1 MRVSKERYTKT
12 TFCAVFC
19 AFLLS
24 SCFAGKQVKTVA
36 LESRDLSV
44 EKIEFDPLQQGMNR
58 VTVDARNATDSS
70 QVFAIH
76 IQSRG
81 RRLGWG
87 RPFFEHLDARESRRC
102 VFEFEIREPVWD
114 DSWVRLQFYNPPSE
128 EGFEFE
134 EYFRQEKY
142 VGAGLERYRAAPP
155 EVRDAVIGAYEGF
168 RKAFEEGD
176 WERLW
181 ELTSANLKGD
191 DFEQFEREFGGR
203 RDFFAAMLR
212 GQEPREVQATSGSA
226 VLTALR
232 DGLEWKVQFLPEE
245 GGWKFQGMSE
255 PPEVDLG
262 QMALEA
268 AVVSMEKRS
277 TAHFD
282 IYYEIGSRAARDIEQ
297 IARRREEGLQQIV
310 EFLGLESEKR
320 ITVVFFAD
328 PEVKQQQTGHQ
339 GAGWAFGTNIVE
351 VYNDET
357 RLDPYHEM
365 THVLARALGDPPA
378 ILNEGLA
385 TYMSERMGEPAL
397 NYLGSGDLSLYEG
410 VRELKGRGEWIDLD
424 ELLTYTD
431 IGPAWSKPRIA
442 YAEAGA
448 FVKFLVETFGEERFA
463 RVYGRLRNSME
474 EGEQR
479 INREALEEIYGLSLE
494 RLRERWYAAAG
505 LDAL

>member
-1 MRVSKERYTKT
+1 M
-12 TFCAVFC
+12 
-19 AFLLS
+19 
-24 SCFAGKQVKTVA
+24 
-36 LESRDLSV
+36 
-44 EKIEFDPLQQGMNR
+44 
-58 VTVDARNATDSS
+58 
-70 QVFAIH
+70 
-76 IQSRG
+76 
-81 RRLGWG
+81 
-87 RPFFEHLDARESRRC
+87 
-102 VFEFEIREPVWD
+102 
-114 DSWVRLQFYNPPSE
+114 
-128 EGFEFE
+128 
-134 EYFRQEKY
+134 
-142 VGAGLERYRAAPP
+142 
-155 EVRDAVIGAYEGF
+155 
-168 RKAFEEGD
+168 
-176 WERLW
+176 
-181 ELTSANLKGD
+181 
-191 DFEQFEREFGGR
+191 
-203 RDFFAAMLR
+203 
-212 GQEPREVQATSGSA
+212 
-226 VLTALR
+226 
-232 DGLEWKVQFLPEE
+232 
-245 GGWKFQGMSE
+245 
-255 PPEVDLG
+255 
-262 QMALEA
+262 
-268 AVVSMEKRS
+268 
-277 TAHFD
+277 
-282 IYYEIGSRAARDIEQ
+282 
-297 IARRREEGLQQIV
+297 
-310 EFLGLESEKR
+310 
-320 ITVVFFAD
+320 
-328 PEVKQQQTGHQ
+328 KQQQTGHQ